1 MNRITE
7 ELWPAD
13 EPTHH
18 FAEATVERMLANPEL
33 PRIRNTQHYRLA
45 WLLLAAFFVTGVAL
59 GVAMRNREKAV
70 QPAAQSVAPSR
81 VGFEAPKVESH
92 WQGAPAP
99 IKLPNAKKT
108 SVVAP
113 IVSPSAVHSATAPSP
128 VPSPKVP
135 PCGCERGFGDYICDC
150 Y

>member
-18 FAEATVERMLANPEL
+18 FAEATVERMLAKPEL
-33 PRIRNTQHYRLA
+33 PRIRHAPRHRLA
-45 WLLLAAFFVTGVAL
+45 WLLLAAFFVTAVAL
-59 GVAMRNREKAV
+59 GVAMRNREETV

-99 IKLPNAKKT
+99 IKLPGAKKT
-108 SVVAP
+108 SVAAP
-113 IVSPSAVHSATAPSP
+113 NVSPSAVHSATAPSP
-128 VPSPKVP
+128 MPAPKAP